1 VPYND
6 FLCQKD
12 LNNHNRAIKRLEFLV
27 NRSIFDLIMP
37 RIVPE
42 TELNSLLEVAARYPE
57 GIAVSGLL
65 ALRDVT
71 FSRRTLQR
79 RIDTLL
85 ESGHLKAE
93 GEGRSRRYT
102 VAPTEIDKWQTH
114 LAEDAGILL
123 SKEAT
128 HIRGLVTRPS
138 SRRDPVGYK
147 DAFLDQYVP
156 NRSAYLSESLRQ
168 ELAREGR
175 VGASQLPAGT
185 YVRKVL
191 DRLLID
197 LSWNSS
203 RLEGNTYSILET
215 QRLLRYGEATE
226 GKDSVEAQMLLNH
239 KAAIEL
245 LADQADE
252 IGFNHYTICN
262 LHALLSDNLMADPL
276 TCGRIRERSVGI
288 GASVYY
294 PPEGH
299 LRIKERFDVFLQK
312 AELIENPFEQSFFAM
327 VHLPYLQAFEDV
339 NKRVSRLAANI
350 PLVRHNL
357 CPLSFVDVPQG
368 DYLNAILGVYELNR
382 VEYLRDVFVW
392 AYKRSAMRYAA
403 LRETLGEP
411 DPFRLK
417 YRDRIRDCVHKV
429 VAENISAEATASII
443 GHYSKELEPAI
454 GQHFVEVIELELR
467 SLHEGNI
474 ARYRLRP
481 KEFQA
486 WQAKQ

>member
-1 VPYND
+1 
-6 FLCQKD
+6 
-12 LNNHNRAIKRLEFLV
+12 
-27 NRSIFDLIMP
+27 MP
-37 RIVPE
+37 RIIPK
-42 TELNSLLEVAARYPE
+42 TEFNSLLELIARYPE
-57 GIAVSGLL
+57 GIAISGVL
-65 ALRDVT
+65 ALPEIS
-71 FSRRTLQR
+71 FSKRTLQR
-79 RIDTLL
+79 RIDGLL
-85 ESGHLKAE
+85 ASGHLKAT
-93 GEGRSRRYT
+93 GEGRGRCYH
-102 VAPTEIDKWQTH
+102 VAPTEIDKWQTQ
-114 LAEDAGILL
+114 LAEDAGISL
-123 SKEAT
+123 SREAKQ
-128 HIRGLVTRPS
+128 IRALVTRPYTQ
-138 SRRDPVGYK
+138 RDPVGYK
-147 DAFLDQYVP
+147 DALLDEYIP
-156 NRSAYLSESLRQ
+156 NQTTYLSESLRR
-168 ELAREGR
+168 ELANEGH

-215 QRLLRYGEATE
+215 QRLLHLGEATD
-226 GKDSVEAQMLLNH
+226 GKAMLEAQMLLNH

-245 LADQADE
+245 LAEQADE

-262 LHALLSDNLMADPL
+262 LHALLSENLMADPNS
-276 TCGRIRERSVGI
+276 CGRIRERSVGI

-299 LRIKERFDVFLQK
+299 LRIKERFDVFLEK
-312 AELIENPFEQSFFAM
+312 AEAIENPFEQAFFAM

-382 VEYLRDVFVW
+382 IEYLRDVFVW

-403 LRETLGEP
+403 VRETLGEP
-411 DPFRLK
+411 DPFRLQ
-417 YRDRIRDCVHKV
+417 YRQQIHACVRGIVQQNQTMKSAAH
-429 VAENISAEATASII
+429 NIEASAQ
-443 GHYSKELEPAI
+443 ELDSNAR
-454 GQHFVEVIELELR
+454 QQFAEVILIELR
-467 SLHEGNI
+467 SLHAGNI

-481 KEFQA
+481 KEFAA
-486 WQAKQ
+486 WLGKS

>member
-1 VPYND
+1 
-6 FLCQKD
+6 
-12 LNNHNRAIKRLEFLV
+12 
-27 NRSIFDLIMP
+27 MP
-37 RIVPE
+37 RIIPNNE
-42 TELNSLLEVAARYPE
+42 FTTLLEVVARYPDAV
-57 GIAVSGLL
+57 AVSDLL
-65 ALRDVT
+65 AQPEISFT
-71 FSRRTLQR
+71 KRTLQR
-79 RIDTLL
+79 RIDALL
-85 ESGHLKAE
+85 ESGHLKAI
-93 GEGRSRRYT
+93 GEGRGRRYY
-102 VAPTEIDKWQTH
+102 VAPTEIDKWQTQ
-114 LAEDAGILL
+114 LAEDAGISL
-123 SKEAT
+123 SREA
-128 HIRGLVTRPS
+128 IRIRAQVTRPVTH
-138 SRRDPVGYK
+138 RDPVGYK

-156 NRSAYLSESLRQ
+156 NKSAYLSDSLRK
-168 ELAREGR
+168 ELAIEGR

-215 QRLLRYGEATE
+215 ERLLQHGEVSE
-226 GKDSVEAQMLLNH
+226 GKNSIEAQMLLNH

-262 LHALLSDNLMADPL
+262 LHALLSDNLMVDPDG
-276 TCGRIRERSVGI
+276 CGRIRERSVGI

-299 LRIKERFDVFLQK
+299 LRIKERFDVFLEK
-312 AELIENPFEQSFFAM
+312 ADAIQNPFEQSFFAM

-357 CPLSFVDVPQG
+357 CPLSFVDVPQS
-368 DYLNAILGVYELNR
+368 DYLNGIIGVYELNR
-382 VEYLRDVFVW
+382 IEYLRDVFVW

-403 LRETLGEP
+403 VRETLGEP
-411 DPFRLK
+411 DPFRLT
-417 YRDRIRDCVHKV
+417 YRNQIHQCVREIVQQH
-429 VAENISAEATASII
+429 AGREAAEA
-443 GHYSKELEPAI
+443 AI
-454 GQHFVEVIELELR
+454 EAHAQQFDLAVGERFREVIKVELR

-481 KEFQA
+481 KEFAA
-486 WQAKQ
+486 WQQSC

>member
-1 VPYND
+1 
-6 FLCQKD
+6 
-12 LNNHNRAIKRLEFLV
+12 
-27 NRSIFDLIMP
+27 MP
-37 RIVPE
+37 RIIPNNE
-42 TELNSLLEVAARYPE
+42 FTALLEVVARYPE
-57 GIAVSGLL
+57 GVAISGLL
-65 ALRDVT
+65 ALPDVDFT
-71 FSRRTLQR
+71 KRTLQR
-79 RIDTLL
+79 RIDGLL
-85 ESGHLKAE
+85 ESGHLKAA
-93 GEGRSRRYT
+93 GGGRGRRYY
-102 VAPTEIDKWQTH
+102 VAPSEIDKWQTQ
-114 LAEDAGILL
+114 LAEDAGISL
-123 SKEAT
+123 SREAKQ
-128 HIRGLVTRPS
+128 IRAQVTRPVAQ
-138 SRRDPVGYK
+138 RDPVGYK

-156 NRSAYLSESLRQ
+156 NESAYLSDSLR
-168 ELAREGR
+168 EDLAREGR

-215 QRLLRYGEATE
+215 QRLLQHGEATE
-226 GKDSVEAQMLLNH
+226 GKNSIEAQMLLNH

-245 LADQADE
+245 LADQAEE
-252 IGFNHYTICN
+252 IGFNHCTICN
-262 LHALLSDNLMADPL
+262 LHALLSDNLMADPDA
-276 TCGRIRERSVGI
+276 CGRIRERSVGI

-299 LRIKERFDVFLQK
+299 LRIKERFDVFLEK
-312 AELIENPFEQSFFAM
+312 ADAIENPFEQSFFAM
-327 VHLPYLQAFEDV
+327 VHLPYLQAFVDV

-368 DYLNAILGVYELNR
+368 DYLNGIIGVYELNR

-403 LRETLGEP
+403 VRETLGEP

-417 YRDRIRDCVHKV
+417 YRNQIHACVREIVQKNADREAAKTFIKK
-429 VAENISAEATASII
+429 SAQQFDLAVGERF
-443 GHYSKELEPAI
+443 L
-454 GQHFVEVIELELR
+454 EVIHIELS
-467 SLHEGNI
+467 SLHEGNM

-481 KEFQA
+481 KEFA
-486 WQAKQ
+486 VWQGNR

>member
-1 VPYND
+1 
-6 FLCQKD
+6 
-12 LNNHNRAIKRLEFLV
+12 
-27 NRSIFDLIMP
+27 MP
-37 RIVPE
+37 RIIPN
-42 TELNSLLEVAARYPE
+42 TEYSSLLEAIARYPE
-57 GIAVSGLL
+57 GVAVGGLV
-65 ALRDVT
+65 ALPEIP
-71 FSRRTLQR
+71 FSKRTLQR
-79 RIDTLL
+79 RIDALI

-93 GEGRSRRYT
+93 GEGRGRRYH
-102 VAPTEIDKWQTH
+102 VAPTEIDKWQTQ
-114 LAEDAGILL
+114 LAEDAGITL
-123 SKEAT
+123 SREAKQV
-128 HIRGLVTRPS
+128 RALVTRPYTQ
-138 SRRDPVGYK
+138 RDPIGYK
-147 DAFLDQYVP
+147 DAFLDDYTP
-156 NRSAYLSESLRQ
+156 NRTAYLSESLRA

-215 QRLLRYGEATE
+215 QRLLNLGEATE

-262 LHALLSDNLMADPL
+262 LHALLSDNLMADPD

-312 AELIENPFEQSFFAM
+312 AEAIEDPFEQSFFAM

-382 VEYLRDVFVW
+382 IEYLREVFVW
-392 AYKRSAMRYAA
+392 AYKRSAMRYTAV
-403 LRETLGEP
+403 RETLGEP

-417 YRDRIRDCVHKV
+417 YRTQIHECVRNIVQQNAAIDVAKV
-429 VAENISAEATASII
+429 MIGTYAREFDLAVGNRFGEII
-443 GHYSKELEPAI
+443 DI
-454 GQHFVEVIELELR
+454 ELR

-481 KEFQA
+481 KEFAA
-486 WQAKQ
+486 WVKR